1 MWFLIVV
8 VISPSGSDDRD
19 QEFLVANC

>member
-1 MWFLIVV
+1 VWFLIVV